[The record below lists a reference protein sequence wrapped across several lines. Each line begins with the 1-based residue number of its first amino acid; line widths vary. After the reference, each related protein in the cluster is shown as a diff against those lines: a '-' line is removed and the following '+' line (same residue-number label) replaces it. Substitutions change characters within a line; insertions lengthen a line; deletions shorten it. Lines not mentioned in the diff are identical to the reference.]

1 MIKKWIDNRECTM
14 DLVFF
19 LFLAGFTQTG
29 PGFKR
34 HKISSWTENCVHSGP
49 LSVYILDYVF
59 VIGSNLRYHA

>member
-1 MIKKWIDNRECTM
+1 MYDGPS
-14 DLVFF
+14 FF

>member
-1 MIKKWIDNRECTM
+1 MIKKWIDNREY
-14 DLVFF
+14 DGSSFF